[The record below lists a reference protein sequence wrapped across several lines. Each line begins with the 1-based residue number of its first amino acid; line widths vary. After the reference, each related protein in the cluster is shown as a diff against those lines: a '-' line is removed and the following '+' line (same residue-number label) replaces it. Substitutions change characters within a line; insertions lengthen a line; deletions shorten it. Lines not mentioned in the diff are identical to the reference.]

1 MDTFPS
7 STNGFTPDSSPEP
20 DLLDPIGTMGGG
32 EKGGEVPL
40 LTAEQIQGFVADL
53 FAAFAPR
60 DREERVRAA
69 VNHPVVGALLKAVGY
84 EEALAYYASRMGA
97 STLTPLQS
105 LLLGTGIL
113 VGSGVLG
120 LGLARLGGGEEAYEE
135 PPKGAGSRL
144 VDDGLPF

>member
-1 MDTFPS
+1 MDTFPN
-7 STNGFTPDSSPEP
+7 STNGFTPVSSP
-20 DLLDPIGTMGGG
+20 DLVDPVGAPSAPPEI
-32 EKGGEVPL
+32 PL

-53 FAAFAPR
+53 FAAFAPP

-84 EEALAYYASRMGA
+84 EEALAYYAARVGA
-97 STLTPLQS
+97 GTLTPLQS

-120 LGLARLGGGEEAYEE
+120 LSLARLGERREVGVESPGPASGEVAD
-135 PPKGAGSRL
+135 A
-144 VDDGLPF
+144 

>member
-1 MDTFPS
+1 MDTFPN
-7 STNGFTPDSSPEP
+7 STNGFTPTSSP
-20 DLLDPIGTMGGG
+20 DLMDPVGPPSAPPEI
-32 EKGGEVPL
+32 PL

-53 FAAFAPR
+53 FAAFAPP

-84 EEALAYYASRMGA
+84 EEALAYYAARVGA
-97 STLTPLQS
+97 GTLTPLQS

-120 LGLARLGGGEEAYEE
+120 LSLARLGERREVEVESPGPVPVGEVPDA
-135 PPKGAGSRL
+135 
-144 VDDGLPF
+144 